1 LDLSFNAT
9 VSFAFEFAQV
19 EQIEGFFYV
28 YNSNLICEIPER
40 IGDMVYLEKLVMS
53 QNGLCGG
60 ISSGLFML
68 KNISILVGK
77 IQEDFRKHQSEHG

>member
-28 YNSNLICEIPER
+28 YNSNLIGEIPER
-40 IGDMVYLEKLVMS
+40 SWRY
-53 QNGLCGG
+53 
-60 ISSGLFML
+60 
-68 KNISILVGK
+68 
-77 IQEDFRKHQSEHG
+77 DFREHQSEHG